1 MQWRQQQEQAALAAA
16 LQQLQP
22 CDAVPKL
29 LQAGLQ
35 RVLLCVRH
43 TLSAVSTCSAGAAP
57 TTVPGVDVGQDQQH
71 GIPTGAVEPE
81 PADLEDGREAAAA
94 AVAAAQLRALAAQV
108 CARLPRPAA
117 AKGQDA
123 ALLGGPSATPWLGDT
138 YVPALLHHYL
148 LLSTSLLED
157 CGGVCR
163 DILSG
168 SRSPPASLMVV
179 ARDGLAAAAA
189 GQAAAPLPVGVYGCV
204 AAALGWQQQL
214 LDLLAW
220 MPDGEVAAEVAARVM
235 AAAPALAP
243 GMAAA
248 LLRATSS
255 VDEDDRE
262 GGMVAAG
269 LLAAPPSGARRLAGS
284 PRMLL
289 QLAATVRGAAAQAV
303 EGAAEWLP
311 CLVVLTAA
319 LTRALAEGPTAS
331 AAATRGADTWAAEA
345 CAALQEA
352 LCSWQEQ
359 LIVAE
364 AGSASGEASS
374 LLPLLLPP
382 LRDGLLPLLDE
393 HARQHMAAHMEVQVQ
408 GQQQGQG
415 DEELADQQKPLLLP
429 YALVIQLRS
438 RISLFAMAAAAAEG
452 SSATAEAPSCSV
464 TVAKGS
470 AAAIGDRDATTGGPL
485 PAALLSAVRSAA
497 QQQSRSQIG
506 TAVNSVDDRCAGP
519 AAVVERVAAVA
530 VALLTPGMA
539 SWLVAVR
546 EPRAL
551 AAAGPDPF
559 SPFRLALAL
568 LELLQGGVAAA
579 ESLAAGA
586 EAEEVEAGAWSEG
599 RWQAADGG
607 WRRLELQV
615 LRLAVECVAGVE
627 AAEQQAAL
635 QAVAVA
641 GSTFARLQ
649 SRLAADASLQSAAGR
664 GLVALSNRTAA
675 VRGSLEATGRA
686 LSAAAEAQHLAAAAR
701 EMLPYAVLAP
711 ATCVRRL
718 VLDGLLH
725 PGQQP
730 WVLQLLRSLAATAT
744 APAAGAAEASA
755 AAAAACSA
763 AAQVVAAG
771 GASVLM
777 TCLREVMQ
785 DAPRLLRTGGDRRA
799 LLALVEGLARAGVA
813 PPRQVLSQLVTPL
826 LQVAAAAGV
835 DGDPDSAG
843 GQLQLLAALQLAQ
856 HLLGLP
862 GTPLAAPAASI
873 AVGASASAAAAD
885 AGGGGIGGTAAVAA
899 LAPAWSPAAELAAAQ
914 PAVILLAAA
923 AVLQKQYVAV
933 DASGRADTAVL
944 EATGSVLE
952 RTVEL
957 YGAHVRAVLYGAGG
971 GAAMR
976 QQAPPARQQLW
987 VLRELQ
993 ALARGVEVMPMR
1005 VVSVLVPV
1013 LEAAS
1018 PHAQDG
1024 AEDDDTDGDAN
1035 PDTAGEQGSGPAA
1048 SDAAHGSRD
1057 ATEVQLEAVAAG
1069 LRAQVRALAARV
1081 AAPAAWRPRALR
1093 SANTDAV
1100 QALLLPVLAFAAANP
1115 FHTSALHAAL
1125 IEAAADADAADH
1137 GEEHVR
1143 GDAGALARHVAATA
1157 ARGVSQLPEAS
1168 LRDGLAA
1175 ALAALLPTATVEQ
1188 ARRLLLA
1195 LAPPLL
1201 LQLQTG
1207 GRGGLAALLCSAA
1220 TPGTQPAGAGAQAQA
1235 AEVQAAVQAAAV
1247 ALAPVAAV
1255 PPSTASVG
1263 MRSAVAASLILTC
1276 GAAIDMLTRAAA
1288 GSAPRSQAAEAGGV
1302 AAAADDADGTAA
1314 GTCGEA
1320 VAGAVAAASDRCT
1333 THLALLTS
1341 RLVAVPPL
1349 SPGLAPMLALFFIHL
1364 SRVVTTAA
1372 AASAAGEQPSA
1383 GRWLDVWQLPPL
1395 S

>member
-1 MQWRQQQEQAALAAA
+1 MGGGGAGGHAVSAGMQWRQQQEQAALAAA

-464 TVAKGS
+464 TVAKGARGRGRGPGQGELSEEDVWSRLAVCSRGTETGVGGSDGSWRSRGGGACAREMAPKWLFLATACEATAAPKQGS

-641 GSTFARLQ
+641 GSTFAR
-649 SRLAADASLQSAAGR
+649 
-664 GLVALSNRTAA
+664 
-675 VRGSLEATGRA
+675 
-686 LSAAAEAQHLAAAAR
+686 
-701 EMLPYAVLAP
+701 
-711 ATCVRRL
+711 
-718 VLDGLLH
+718 
-725 PGQQP
+725 
-730 WVLQLLRSLAATAT
+730 
-744 APAAGAAEASA
+744 
-755 AAAAACSA
+755 
-763 AAQVVAAG
+763 
-771 GASVLM
+771 
-777 TCLREVMQ
+777 
-785 DAPRLLRTGGDRRA
+785 
-799 LLALVEGLARAGVA
+799 
-813 PPRQVLSQLVTPL
+813 
-826 LQVAAAAGV
+826 
-835 DGDPDSAG
+835 
-843 GQLQLLAALQLAQ
+843 
-856 HLLGLP
+856 
-862 GTPLAAPAASI
+862 
-873 AVGASASAAAAD
+873 
-885 AGGGGIGGTAAVAA
+885 
-899 LAPAWSPAAELAAAQ
+899 
-914 PAVILLAAA
+914 
-923 AVLQKQYVAV
+923 
-933 DASGRADTAVL
+933 
-944 EATGSVLE
+944 
-952 RTVEL
+952 
-957 YGAHVRAVLYGAGG
+957 
-971 GAAMR
+971 
-976 QQAPPARQQLW
+976 
-987 VLRELQ
+987 
-993 ALARGVEVMPMR
+993 
-1005 VVSVLVPV
+1005 
-1013 LEAAS
+1013 
-1018 PHAQDG
+1018 
-1024 AEDDDTDGDAN
+1024 
-1035 PDTAGEQGSGPAA
+1035 
-1048 SDAAHGSRD
+1048 
-1057 ATEVQLEAVAAG
+1057 
-1069 LRAQVRALAARV
+1069 
-1081 AAPAAWRPRALR
+1081 
-1093 SANTDAV
+1093 
-1100 QALLLPVLAFAAANP
+1100 
-1115 FHTSALHAAL
+1115 
-1125 IEAAADADAADH
+1125 
-1137 GEEHVR
+1137 
-1143 GDAGALARHVAATA
+1143 
-1157 ARGVSQLPEAS
+1157 
-1168 LRDGLAA
+1168 
-1175 ALAALLPTATVEQ
+1175 
-1188 ARRLLLA
+1188 
-1195 LAPPLL
+1195 
-1201 LQLQTG
+1201 
-1207 GRGGLAALLCSAA
+1207 
-1220 TPGTQPAGAGAQAQA
+1220 
-1235 AEVQAAVQAAAV
+1235 
-1247 ALAPVAAV
+1247 
-1255 PPSTASVG
+1255 
-1263 MRSAVAASLILTC
+1263 
-1276 GAAIDMLTRAAA
+1276 
-1288 GSAPRSQAAEAGGV
+1288 
-1302 AAAADDADGTAA
+1302 
-1314 GTCGEA
+1314 
-1320 VAGAVAAASDRCT
+1320 
-1333 THLALLTS
+1333 
-1341 RLVAVPPL
+1341 
-1349 SPGLAPMLALFFIHL
+1349 
-1364 SRVVTTAA
+1364 
-1372 AASAAGEQPSA
+1372 
-1383 GRWLDVWQLPPL
+1383 
-1395 S
+1395 